1 MKLQQLPQQNLKK
14 VPNVKPGDIVRVT
27 QEITEGDKKRN
38 QVFEGIVLKTQG
50 GHSPGAT
57 FCVRKVSFGI
67 GIERIFLTYS
77 PLIKKI
83 QVLKSNKVRRAKLYY
98 LRNKIGKKF
107 KMKEKGLKNDV
118 VEFMAE
124 EDEKEK
130 QEKQSIKDN
139 IDKSLEATRD
149 KEKQEDNSKLTSK

>member
-1 MKLQQLPQQNLKK
+1 MDLQQLSKQNLKK
-14 VPNVKPGDIVRVT
+14 VPNVKAGDIVRVT

-50 GHSPGAT
+50 GNSPGAT
-57 FCVRKVSFGI
+57 FCVRRISFGV

-98 LRNKIGKKF
+98 LRNTIGKKV
-107 KMKEKGLKNDV
+107 KMKEKALKTDV
-118 VEFMAE
+118 VAFMAE
-124 EDEKEK
+124 EDEREK
-130 QEKQSIKDN
+130 QEKQTIKDN
-139 IDKSLEATRD
+139 NAK
-149 KEKQEDNSKLTSK
+149 KEKEIKEKDDSKKDNSEKKV